1 MPSVERVA
9 VITHG
14 RDNVDEALAR
24 VAGVAARLGVEVVDS
39 DDADLAVV
47 LGGDGTML
55 GALKRFLGKPV
66 PVIGVNYGRVG
77 FLTAITATGL
87 EAGLERVFRGE
98 YDTVE
103 LATLEVDVN
112 GSTTVAVNDVVIAGD
127 TLGRMIELG

>member
-14 RDNVDEALAR
+14 RDKVDEALAR

-55 GALKRFLGKPV
+55 GALKRFLG
-66 PVIGVNYGRVG
+66 
-77 FLTAITATGL
+77 
-87 EAGLERVFRGE
+87 
-98 YDTVE
+98 
-103 LATLEVDVN
+103 
-112 GSTTVAVNDVVIAGD
+112 
-127 TLGRMIELG
+127 

>member
-14 RDNVDEALAR
+14 RDNVDEALGAW
-24 VAGVAARLGVEVVDS
+24 LGSPRGSASRSSTD
-39 DDADLAVV
+39 DDADIAVV

-77 FLTAITATGL
+77 FLTAMRAAGL
-87 EAGLERVFRGE
+87 EAGLERVFAGE
-98 YDTVE
+98 YA
-103 LATLEVDVN
+103 L
-112 GSTTVAVNDVVIAGD
+112 SSS
-127 TLGRMIELG
+127 RH